1 MKGRKTM
8 KKMSLKVG
16 GFLFCV
22 VEIAVGVL
30 LLIDAAN
37 LISMILK
44 VFGVLIGIIGI
55 LSIIRYFLTPAA
67 EASRSQGLMNG
78 LVLGLVGFY
87 CVFRTGVL
95 VATLSILTLIFGM
108 LLLIIGFGKL
118 QLMTDSLRLKKRGW
132 LLHLLAAA
140 VSVGL
145 GIVILINPFE
155 VANLWRFIGI
165 AMIVDAAFELLIT
178 FLASRKP
185 RPKKE
190 KK

>member
-1 MKGRKTM
+1 M

-37 LISMILK
+37 LIAMILK

-55 LSIIRYFLTPAA
+55 LSIIRYFLAPAA

-87 CVFRTGVL
+87 CVFRTDVL

-178 FLASRKP
+178 FFASRKP